1 MKKTITLLSLFAL
14 TFSHAQNVGINSTGA
29 APVSSAAL
37 DVDMANKGV
46 LIPRVALT
54 TTTAFAPVT
63 GTATTSLLIY
73 NTATAGAGATAV
85 TPGYYYW
92 DGAKWVKF
100 IGGQNDYWRVGV
112 SAADVN
118 QLTAT
123 GFIGTTSNNHMDYVT
138 NGIVRGRFSNLGEF
152 FVGTTNTVLTGD
164 LMNGLSNATFP
175 WAVNGY
181 SSFNG
186 SGVYGRID
194 AGTTTFGAVQG
205 EYYGTAGPNTTA
217 VRGLNASTTAGTG
230 FRSLA
235 ATGPRTGILGS
246 QTASTGSYSFGVHGS
261 FTSTAARCGG
271 VFGDDFGFAMGA
283 LGYFASTSVDYSVY
297 GFGLAYQ
304 VGLAGGKPSNGTKST
319 AVLNEVNT
327 NIGIGIYGG
336 MMGGW
341 IRGLAY
347 GAHMKGEIYS
357 MYVDGKTYTNAPI
370 TQLVKTDG
378 ERQPVYAS
386 SAMKVEISNRG
397 KNTLANGQKYVA
409 FDEEFKKVIT
419 ANPEELTITVSPMGN
434 SNGIYISNYD
444 QNGFTVV
451 ENNNGNSNVQFT
463 WIAIGTRKDYETMDH
478 DAQILSNDFDQK
490 MNGVMF
496 NDNNTIDT
504 PQTMWWDGTKMVF
517 DQPSPLKTTLPGYQA
532 PFDNARPKTAPQSMN
547 TGGTSNN

>member
-1 MKKTITLLSLFAL
+1 MKHIFLLVSTFLGAQLF
-14 TFSHAQNVGINSTGA
+14 AQNVGINATGA

-54 TTTAFAPVT
+54 TTAAFAPVT
-63 GTATTSLLIY
+63 GVATTSLLVF

-92 DGAKWVKF
+92 DGAQWVRM
-100 IGGQNDYWRVGV
+100 IGGTDSYWRVGTSV
-112 SAADVN
+112 TDVN
-118 QLTAT
+118 QNAGTR
-123 GFIGTTSNNHMDYVT
+123 FIGTTTNQHMDYVT
-138 NGIVRGRFSNLGEF
+138 NGVVRGRFSNLGEF
-152 FVGTTNTVLTGD
+152 FVGTTNTALPGD
-164 LMNGLSNATFP
+164 LMNGVANATFP

-181 SSFNG
+181 TNQNG
-186 SGVYGRID
+186 GGVYGSVT
-194 AGTTTFGAVQG
+194 AGTTTFAAVQG
-205 EYYGTAGPNTTA
+205 EYNGTAGPNTAA
-217 VRGLNASTTAGTG
+217 VRGLNASATAGTG

-235 ATGPRTGILGS
+235 ATGPRIGIQGN
-246 QTASTGSYSFGVHGS
+246 QTATTGSYSFGVHGS
-261 FTSTAARCGG
+261 FSSTASRCGG

-283 LGYFASTSVDYSVY
+283 LGYYASTNVDYSVY
-297 GFGLAYQ
+297 GFGIAYQ
-304 VGLAGGKPSNGTKST
+304 NGIAGGKPSNGTKSS

-357 MYVDGKTYTNAPI
+357 MYVDGKTYTNEPI
-370 TQLVKTDG
+370 TQLVETAAD
-378 ERQPVYAS
+378 RQPVYAT
-386 SAMKVEISNRG
+386 SAMKVEISDRG
-397 KNTLANGQKYVA
+397 KNTLVGGQKYIA
-409 FDEEFKKVIT
+409 FSEEFKKVIS
-419 ANPEELTITVSPMGN
+419 ANPDELTITVTPMGN
-434 SNGIYISNYD
+434 SNGIYISGYD

-451 ENNNGNSNVQFT
+451 ENNGGNSNVQFT
-463 WIAIGTRKDYETMDH
+463 WIAIGTRKDYETVSH
-478 DAQILSNDFDQK
+478 DSQILSNDFDQK

-517 DQPSPLKTTLPGYQA
+517 DQPAPAKNTLPGYQA
-532 PFDNARPKTAPQSMN
+532 PLDSARPKSAPQTLN
-547 TGGTSNN
+547 TGGSSNN

>member
-1 MKKTITLLSLFAL
+1 MKKTITLLSLFAV

-37 DVDMANKGV
+37 DVDMANKGI

-54 TTTAFAPVT
+54 TTGAFAPVT
-63 GTATTSLLIY
+63 GTATTSLLVY
-73 NTATAGAGATAV
+73 NTATAGVFPSNV
-85 TPGYYYW
+85 TPGYYFW
-92 DGAKWVKF
+92 DGAKWVRLLNNGNSW
-100 IGGQNDYWRVGV
+100 IVGAN
-112 SAADVN
+112 AASVN
-118 QLTAT
+118 TPGAT
-123 GFIGTTSNNHMDYVT
+123 GFLGTSDNNHVDLVT
-138 NGIVRGRFSNLGEF
+138 NGIVRGRLSNLGEF
-152 FVGTTNTVLTGD
+152 FIGTTATALAGD
-164 LMNGLSNATFP
+164 LMNGVSNATFP
-175 WAVNGY
+175 WAINGY
-181 SSFNG
+181 SSQNG
-186 SGVYGRID
+186 AGVYGMIQ
-194 AGTTTFGAVQG
+194 AGTTLYAGVQG
-205 EYYGTAGPNTTA
+205 EYYGTNAVGAG
-217 VRGLNASTTAGTG
+217 VRGLSGNTTPGTSFANVQSGVNGAGAISAATAGT
-230 FRSLA
+230 
-235 ATGPRTGILGS
+235 
-246 QTASTGSYSFGVHGS
+246 YKFGVYGS
-261 FTSTAARCGG
+261 GGYTARSGG
-271 VFGDDFGFAMGA
+271 VMGYDFGVGVGS
-283 LGYFASTSVDYSVY
+283 LGYFSSGGVDYSVY
-297 GFGLAYQ
+297 GFGVAFTT
-304 VGLAGGKPSNGTKST
+304 GAAGGKAAAGTKSSSSN
-319 AVLNEVNT
+319 LLSEVNT
-327 NIGIGIYGG
+327 NIGLGIYGG

-370 TQLVKTDG
+370 TQLVETDAA
-378 ERQPVYAS
+378 RQPVYAS

-409 FDEEFKKVIT
+409 FDEEFKKVIS

-490 MNGVMF
+490 MNGVMY
-496 NDNNTIDT
+496 NENNTIDT

-517 DQPSPLKTTLPGYQA
+517 DQPAPAKNSLPGYQA
-532 PFDNARPKTAPQSMN
+532 PLDTARPKSAPQSLN

>member
-1 MKKTITLLSLFAL
+1 MKKTITLLSLFAV

-37 DVDMANKGV
+37 DVDMANKGI

-118 QLTAT
+118 QLTGT

-138 NGIVRGRFSNLGEF
+138 NGVVRGRFSNLGEF
-152 FVGTTNTVLTGD
+152 FVGTTNTALPGD
-164 LMNGLSNATFP
+164 LMNGVGNATFP

-181 SSFNG
+181 TNQNG
-186 SGVYGRID
+186 GGVYGSVT
-194 AGTTTFGAVQG
+194 AGTTTFAAVQG
-205 EYYGTAGPNTTA
+205 EYNGTAGPNTAA
-217 VRGLNASTTAGTG
+217 VRGLNGSTVAGTG
-230 FRSLA
+230 FRTLA
-235 ATGPRTGILGS
+235 ATGPRTGVQGS
-246 QTASTGSYSFGVHGS
+246 QSGTTGSYSFGVHGAFS
-261 FTSTAARCGG
+261 STAVRCGA
-271 VFGDDFGFAMGA
+271 VFGDDFGIASGS
-283 LGYFASTSVDYSVY
+283 LGYYASTGVDYAVY
-297 GFGLAYQ
+297 GFGMAYQ
-304 VGLAGGKPSNGTKST
+304 NGIVGGKPSNGTKST
-319 AVLNEVNT
+319 GVLSEVNT
-327 NIGIGIYGG
+327 NIGLGIYGG

-370 TQLVKTDG
+370 TQLVETDAA
-378 ERQPVYAS
+378 RQPVYAS

-409 FDEEFKKVIT
+409 FDEEFKKVIS

-490 MNGVMF
+490 MNGVMY
-496 NDNNTIDT
+496 NENNTIDT

-517 DQPSPLKTTLPGYQA
+517 DQPAPAKNSLPGYQA
-532 PFDNARPKTAPQSMN
+532 PLDTARPKSAPQSLN